1 MSTSSPFFAPPLT
14 ALALSAAV
22 LFSPVAQ
29 AAPDCTNVSPRTTQ
43 CRTNGSTSIY
53 TSPPPLDYGWPG
65 WGYGWGY
72 GWGGSGLIIG
82 FG

>member
-1 MSTSSPFFAPPLT
+1 MSRSTLVFTPPLT
-14 ALALSAAV
+14 ALVLSAAV
-22 LFSPVAQ
+22 LFSPAAL
-29 AAPDCTNVSPRTTQ
+29 AAPDCTNVSPQTTR
-43 CRTNGSTSIY
+43 CSTNGSTSIY